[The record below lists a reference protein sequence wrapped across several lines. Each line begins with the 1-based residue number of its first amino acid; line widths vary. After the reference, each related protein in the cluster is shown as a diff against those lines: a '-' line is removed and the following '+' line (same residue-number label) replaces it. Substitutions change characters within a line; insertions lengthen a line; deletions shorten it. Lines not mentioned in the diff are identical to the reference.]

1 MCDKKPV
8 LVLHS
13 FIMSDERKREVHIDH
28 TFMVTEDSMKKS
40 EKEKGK
46 AAVTV
51 RNKKIKQYAMVATAV
66 LIVLAG
72 ILFYFFNPF
81 FAKTGDTVAIYYTGT
96 LDNGTVIDSNMNLT
110 PFILTIGQT
119 ETIPYGLPDAVIGM
133 QQNETKTVILP
144 AEKAFGKYQ
153 PSLVQTVNLSSLPEN
168 TTLVV
173 GQPYE
178 IIRKSDNAVAHVKI
192 VNITPTT
199 VTWDGNSDL
208 AGQNLTL
215 KITLVQIVRK

>member
-1 MCDKKPV
+1 MIEDT
-8 LVLHS
+8 
-13 FIMSDERKREVHIDH
+13 MKR
-28 TFMVTEDSMKKS
+28 S

-46 AAVTV
+46 AAVAT
-51 RNKKIKQYAMVATAV
+51 RNKNMKQYALVFIVILAV
-66 LIVLAG
+66 TAG

-96 LDNGTVIDSNMNLT
+96 LDNGTVVESNLGAE
-110 PFILTIGQT
+110 PFAFTLGKADV
-119 ETIPYGLPDAVIGM
+119 IPYGLPDAVIGM
-133 QQNETKTVILP
+133 QQNETKTVVLP
-144 AEKAFGKYQ
+144 PAKAFGVYN

-168 TTLVV
+168 TTFVV

-192 VNITPTT
+192 INVTPTT

>member
-1 MCDKKPV
+1 
-8 LVLHS
+8 L
-13 FIMSDERKREVHIDH
+13 FIFGVDERKGEVYNYHI
-28 TFMVTEDSMKKS
+28 FLVLEDTMKKS

-46 AAVTV
+46 AGVAT
-51 RNKKIKQYAMVATAV
+51 RNKKMKLYAVVAVAV
-66 LIVLAG
+66 LIVIAG
-72 ILFYFFNPF
+72 ILFYYFNPF

-96 LDNGTVIDSNMNLT
+96 LDNGTVVDSNLDT
-110 PFILTIGQT
+110 APFAFTIGTT
-119 ETIPYGLPDAVIGM
+119 EIIPYGLPYAVIGM
-133 QQNETKTVILP
+133 QQNETKIVILP
-144 AEKAFGKYQ
+144 PEKAFGVYQ

-168 TTLVV
+168 TTFVV

-192 VNITPTT
+192 INVTPTT

-215 KITLVQIVRK
+215 KITLVQIIRK

>member
-1 MCDKKPV
+1 M
-8 LVLHS
+8 
-13 FIMSDERKREVHIDH
+13 KR
-28 TFMVTEDSMKKS
+28 S

-46 AAVTV
+46 AAVAT
-51 RNKKIKQYAMVATAV
+51 RNKKLKQYAVVFIVILAVTA
-66 LIVLAG
+66 A

-96 LDNGTVIDSNMNLT
+96 LDNGTVIESNLGAE
-110 PFILTIGQT
+110 PFAFTLGKTDV
-119 ETIPYGLPDAVIGM
+119 IPYGLPDAVIGM
-133 QQNETKTVILP
+133 QQNETKTVVLP
-144 AEKAFGKYQ
+144 PAKAFGVYN

-168 TTLVV
+168 TTFVV

-178 IIRKSDNAVAHVKI
+178 IIRKSDSAVAHVKI
-192 VNITPTT
+192 IDVTPTT

-215 KITLVQIVRK
+215 KITLVQIARK